1 MSLSIVVEK
10 ENETDDWCLYAF
22 GTTDETVGRVRLR
35 KSSGDIEIL
44 DLDDPDG
51 APSRSFYLTHLVPH
65 LHTYYDQDTY
75 PAQDRW
81 TV

>member
-10 ENETDDWCLYAF
+10 KDETPDWCLYAF
-22 GTTDETVGRVRLR
+22 GTGSDTMGRVRLR
-35 KSSGDIEIL
+35 KASGDIEIL
-44 DLDDPDG
+44 DLDEADG
-51 APSRSFYLTHLVPH
+51 SSTRSFYLAHLVPR
-65 LHTYYDQDTY
+65 LHTYHDEDTY